1 MVNLVRQ
8 SGGDVLVVDG
18 GDASVLNTTVDP
30 PELCSSL
37 ASVANEAVH
46 TEVLSTRW

>member
-8 SGGDVLVVDG
+8 LDSDVLVVDG
-18 GDASVLNTTVDP
+18 DSPVVNTTVDA

-37 ASVANEAVH
+37 ASISDEAVH
-46 TEVLSTRW
+46 TEVLFTRW